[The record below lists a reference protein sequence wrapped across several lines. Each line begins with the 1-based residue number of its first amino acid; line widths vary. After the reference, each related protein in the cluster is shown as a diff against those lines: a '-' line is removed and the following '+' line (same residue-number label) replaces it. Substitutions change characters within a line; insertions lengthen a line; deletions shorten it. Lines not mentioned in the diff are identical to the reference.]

1 LLPSPES
8 VTIEEDAMTKKIMV
22 IDDDPIIVKYL
33 VTLFSDNGYE
43 TCSASD
49 GIQALETVKTEC
61 PDLITLDLEM
71 PQEWG
76 PRFYRK
82 LSKDQSLRKIPVIVI
97 SGLAGDHAVKDA
109 VAFIKKPFDPD
120 KLLGIVKKTI
130 G

>member
-1 LLPSPES
+1 M
-8 VTIEEDAMTKKIMV
+8 AKKIMV

-49 GIQALETVKTEC
+49 GVQALETVKTAC

-82 LSKDQSLRKIPVIVI
+82 LSKDENLKKIPVIVI
-97 SGLAGDHAVKDA
+97 SGLAGQHAVKDA

-120 KLLGIVKKTI
+120 KVLGIVKKTI